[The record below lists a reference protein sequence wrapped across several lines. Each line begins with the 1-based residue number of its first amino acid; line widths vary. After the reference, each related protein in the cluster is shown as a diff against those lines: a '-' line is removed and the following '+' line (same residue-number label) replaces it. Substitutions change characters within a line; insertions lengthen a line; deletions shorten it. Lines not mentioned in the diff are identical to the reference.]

1 MSENIVH
8 LTDDNFEDE
17 VIKSDILT
25 MIDFWAEWCGPC
37 KVIAPV
43 VDELAGEYNGKV
55 KVGKLN
61 VDNSPNVSAKYS
73 IRGIPTLLFFKE
85 GKVVNQLV
93 GVQSKA
99 AIKKVFDENI

>member
-17 VIKSDILT
+17 VIKSDILA
-25 MIDFWAEWCGPC
+25 MVDFWAEWCGPC
-37 KVIAPV
+37 KVIAPA
-43 VDELAGEYNGKV
+43 VDELAEEYNGKV

-61 VDNSPNVSAKYS
+61 VDDNPNVSAKYS

>member
-17 VIKSDILT
+17 VIKSDILA

-37 KVIAPV
+37 KVIAPA
-43 VDELAGEYNGKV
+43 VDELAEEYNGKV

-61 VDNSPNVSAKYS
+61 VDDNPNVSAKYS

>member
-43 VDELAGEYNGKV
+43 VDELAEEYNGKV

-61 VDNSPNVSAKYS
+61 VDDSPNVSAKYS

-99 AIKKVFDENI
+99 AIQKVFDENI